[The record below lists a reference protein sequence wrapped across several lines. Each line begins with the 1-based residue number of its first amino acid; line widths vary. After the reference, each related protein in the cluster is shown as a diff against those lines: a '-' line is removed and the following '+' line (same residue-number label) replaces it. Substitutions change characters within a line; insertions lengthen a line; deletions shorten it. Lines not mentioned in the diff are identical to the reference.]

1 MTANTWLIISL
12 VCGLAAVLYG
22 IMSISWI
29 NGLSP
34 GNARMQE
41 IAAAIQAGAR
51 AYLARQY
58 KTITIIGVV
67 IAIIIVFVP
76 GLGAKTAAGF
86 VLGALL
92 SGAAGFIGMNVS
104 VRANVRTAEAAR
116 SGINAALAVA
126 FRGGAITGMLV
137 VGLGLLGVAG
147 FYWFLLGTAEHA
159 PNLMKEDL
167 HKLMAPLIGFA
178 FGSSLI
184 SIFARLGGG
193 IFTKGADVGADL
205 VGKVEAGIP
214 EDDPRNPAVI
224 ADNVGDNV
232 GDCAGMAADLFETY
246 AVTIIATMLLG
257 ALLMKVNAAAAAVYP
272 LALGAVSIIAS
283 IVGCFFVKYSGS
295 GKIMNALYKG
305 LAVAAILSLIAFY
318 FVTNAIFGGL
328 TGVPSVNALFGACV
342 VGIVLTAAL
351 VWITEY
357 YTATEYAPVRHVAQA
372 STTGHATNI
381 IAGIGISMK
390 STGYPVLA
398 VCAAILA
405 AYWLAGLYGI
415 AVAATAMLSMAGIV
429 VALDAYGP
437 ITDNAGGI
445 AEMAELPKEVRAVTD
460 PLDAVGNTT
469 KAVTKGYAIG
479 SAGLAAL
486 VLFADYTHGLESR
499 GLNVSF
505 DLSNHM
511 VIVGLFIGGLI
522 PYLFG
527 AMAMEAVGRAAGSV
541 VEEVRRQFKDG
552 QIMAGKRKP
561 DYSAAV
567 DMLTTSAIKEMII
580 PSLLPVAVPILVG
593 VILGPAALGGLLMG
607 TIITGLFVAI
617 SMCTGGGAWDN
628 AKKYIEDG
636 HHGGKGSDAHKAAVT
651 GDTVGDPY
659 KDTAGPAVNPL
670 IKIINIVALMIVPVV
685 ASIHGGGSGA
695 AKASAHGGAPV
706 AAVTA
711 AATGAAAMAGASA
724 TAGQTAVAA
733 LAAAAATPVAPVAP
747 TAPTAGAAVPTVTD
761 IGEAGK
767 TILTGKADGANSM
780 GLLKVYF
787 ASASS
792 ALPPG
797 SDKAIPELVS
807 YFKAKPNGKLAIS
820 GYVDPSGDAAKNA
833 ELAKT
838 RAFAVRDAL
847 KAAGV
852 PEDKIELVKP
862 QDIKAGATTAAEG
875 RRVEVSLQ

>member
-1 MTANTWLIISL
+1 SMFG
-12 VCGLAAVLYG
+12 VGQ
-22 IMSISWI
+22 
-29 NGLSP
+29 
-34 GNARMQE
+34 R
-41 IAAAIQAGAR
+41 
-51 AYLARQY
+51 
-58 KTITIIGVV
+58 TI
-67 IAIIIVFVP
+67 
-76 GLGAKTAAGF
+76 LE
-86 VLGALL
+86 AL
-92 SGAAGFIGMNVS
+92 
-104 VRANVRTAEAAR
+104 
-116 SGINAALAVA
+116 
-126 FRGGAITGMLV
+126 
-137 VGLGLLGVAG
+137 VGLG
-147 FYWFLLGTAEHA
+147 
-159 PNLMKEDL
+159 
-167 HKLMAPLIGFA
+167 
-178 FGSSLI
+178 FGASLI

-257 ALLMKVNAAAAAVYP
+257 ALLMKANAGMAAVYP
-272 LALGAVSIIAS
+272 LALGGVSIIAS
-283 IVGCFFVKYSGS
+283 IIGCYFVKYSGT

-305 LAVAAILSLIAFY
+305 LTVAAVLSLVAFF
-318 FVTNAIFGGL
+318 FVTNAVFS
-328 TGVPSVNALFGACV
+328 GVDLGEGVTTARLFGACV
-342 VGIVLTAAL
+342 VGIVLTGAL

-357 YTATEYAPVRHVAQA
+357 YTATEYAPVKHVAQA

-398 VCAAILA
+398 VCVAILA
-405 AYWLAGLYGI
+405 AHWLAGLYGI

-445 AEMAELPKEVRAVTD
+445 AEMAELPPEVRNVTD

-486 VLFADYTHGLESR
+486 VLFADYTHGLESL
-499 GLNVSF
+499 GISTSF

-541 VEEVRRQFKDG
+541 VVEVRRQFADG

-580 PSLLPVAVPILVG
+580 PSLLPVGVPILVG

-670 IKIINIVALMIVPVV
+670 IKIINIVALLIVPIVAQLHQGTGTAKGGSHASAAPAAVV
-685 ASIHGGGSGA
+685 AA
-695 AKASAHGGAPV
+695 AP
-706 AAVTA
+706 AAATA
-711 AATGAAAMAGASA
+711 AAP
-724 TAGQTAVAA
+724 
-733 LAAAAATPVAPVAP
+733 AAAAPAAAAPAT
-747 TAPTAGAAVPTVTD
+747 TTTVGD
-761 IGEAGK
+761 DARYVI
-767 TILTGKADGANSM
+767 TGKADGANST

-787 ASASS
+787 ASGST
-792 ALPPG
+792 ALPTNT
-797 SDKAIPELVS
+797 DKGVAELVN

-820 GYVDPSGDAAKNA
+820 GYVDPSGDPAKNA
-833 ELAKT
+833 EIAKE
-838 RAFAVRDAL
+838 RAKAVREAL

-852 PEDKIELVKP
+852 ADDKVEMKKPEDIT
-862 QDIKAGATTAAEG
+862 AGATSAAEG
-875 RRVEVSLQ
+875 RRVEVSLM